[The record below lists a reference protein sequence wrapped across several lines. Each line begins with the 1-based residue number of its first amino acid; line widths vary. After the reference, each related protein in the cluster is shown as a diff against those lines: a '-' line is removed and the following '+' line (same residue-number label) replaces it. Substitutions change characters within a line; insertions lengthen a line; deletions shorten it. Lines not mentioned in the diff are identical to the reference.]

1 MNTIAKKR
9 VGVIFGTLAFLVF
22 AALVVCLPRTSYAAA
37 LGTESPNVYC
47 TYTDSNGKQYDG
59 DKLPAGTYDV
69 SFYLEGV
76 TELSVVQVTSTYSS
90 DVSVQSEPKAL
101 LSEEV
106 TDVSS
111 MGTVTNDSN
120 LVFGFVSDA
129 DTCSSVT
136 KDGTLLATFS
146 VTFAKDCDAADVI
159 SVSTDPNKT
168 FIMVNYN
175 DGFGNEYALVT
186 ESADYPGSLYL
197 MTCDVS
203 PKASGYDITG
213 QVKIATDL
221 TGTEVSAGIANIN
234 LTVESADGSAIA
246 TATTDSN
253 GEYTLSGVPAG
264 EYTMLISG
272 ETTVDRKVTLVV
284 SESKDVGS
292 VGVVICDYNK
302 DELINGTDYMTFIS
316 AYTGDYNLYCD
327 FNGDN
332 IVNGT
337 DYMSFIAFYN
347 KTVNY
352 NSVTLK

>member
-22 AALVVCLPRTSYAAA
+22 VALVVCLPRTSYAAA

-101 LSEEV
+101 LSDEV
-106 TDVSS
+106 AGVSS

-146 VTFAKDCDAADVI
+146 VAFAKDVTPLMLFRFQQTQI
-159 SVSTDPNKT
+159 RLS
-168 FIMVNYN
+168 FWLIIM
-175 DGFGNEYALVT
+175 
-186 ESADYPGSLYL
+186 
-197 MTCDVS
+197 
-203 PKASGYDITG
+203 
-213 QVKIATDL
+213 TDL
-221 TGTEVSAGIANIN
+221 T
-234 LTVESADGSAIA
+234 
-246 TATTDSN
+246 
-253 GEYTLSGVPAG
+253 
-264 EYTMLISG
+264 
-272 ETTVDRKVTLVV
+272 
-284 SESKDVGS
+284 
-292 VGVVICDYNK
+292 
-302 DELINGTDYMTFIS
+302 
-316 AYTGDYNLYCD
+316 
-327 FNGDN
+327 
-332 IVNGT
+332 
-337 DYMSFIAFYN
+337 
-347 KTVNY
+347 
-352 NSVTLK
+352 